1 MRLRLPAAARP
12 DSCNAVGLSGNWCY
26 THLPEEVPVFVRAA
40 AVIGTVVIAGSA
52 FGEEVTLTPVR
63 DNTIYQSNTGGQNSN
78 ALGAHLFCGFT
89 AGSEARRALIRFDV
103 SSIPPDA
110 VIESVTIRLTFDR
123 AGFAGGGLDTKI
135 HRLVRAWGQGT
146 SDAGEPGGMGTA
158 PTPGDPTWSFSEF
171 PNTSWSRPGG
181 DFADDPSASLAAE
194 LGVQTW
200 ASTPGLV
207 ADVQGWLA
215 DPSTNHGWIVIGN
228 ETTPGSAM
236 RMSSVEGL
244 SPPVLTIT
252 YTAGG
257 PACGTADFDGD
268 GDVGTDADIEAFFA
282 CLAGDCCGT
291 CFELGA
297 DFNADGD
304 VGTDADIESFF
315 RVLAGGEC

>member
-1 MRLRLPAAARP
+1 MLAAA
-12 DSCNAVGLSGNWCY
+12 AGA
-26 THLPEEVPVFVRAA
+26 EV
-40 AVIGTVVIAGSA
+40 
-52 FGEEVTLTPVR
+52 VTLTPVR
-63 DNTIYQSNTGGQNSN
+63 DNTIYQSNSGLQNSN
-78 ALGAHLFCGFT
+78 ALGAYLFCGFT
-89 AGSEARRALIRFDV
+89 ASSEARRALIQFDV
-103 SSIPPDA
+103 SAIPTNA
-110 VIESVTIRLTFDR
+110 VIESVTVKLNFDR
-123 AGFAGGGLDTKI
+123 AGFAGGGLDTKL

-158 PTPGDPTWSFSEF
+158 PTPGDPTWSFSHF
-171 PNTSWSRPGG
+171 STTAWSRDGG
-181 DFADDPSASLAAE
+181 DYADDASATLAAE

-200 ASTPGLV
+200 GSTDGLV
-207 ADVQGWLA
+207 ADVQGWVA
-215 DPSTNHGWIVIGN
+215 NPSSNHGWIIIGN

-236 RMSSVEGL
+236 RMSSLEGL

-257 PACGTADFDGD
+257 PTCGTADFDGD

-282 CLAGDCCGT
+282 CLAGNCCPT

-297 DFNADGD
+297 DFNGDGD